1 MLRWKY
7 LLLVLALALM
17 PAFTVACQPEDA
29 ADETVETADESM
41 DDEGMSE
48 DETMDEE
55 GMDDESMDD
64 ESMDEGDMDGMAGDL
79 GTIEIAA
86 GDPVRLASLF
96 VLSGPNESL
105 GVDSRDGVEIA
116 IADFGPILG
125 HEVELQ
131 AEDSQCSPEGGQTAA
146 TKVAADPTIAGVIGT
161 SCSSAAEAAIP
172 VISEAGLVM
181 ISPSNTAPSLTA
193 ADRPEEYAGYLRT
206 AHNDLFQGRVAAEF
220 AYNELGAMTAA
231 TIHDGSAYAEQLASV
246 FAEVFAELGGEITEQ
261 QAVNVGDTDMGPVLT
276 SIGATSPDVL
286 YYPIFT
292 AEGGFVTAGARET
305 EGLADT
311 ALMGADGMF
320 SKEFV
325 EAAGDAAEGVY
336 LSGPY
341 VASGDAYDAFVA
353 QVEENYG
360 RGTLSGFHA
369 HAYDAATIIL
379 QAIADTATEN
389 EDGSLS
395 IDKQALRDAV
405 YATSGFEGL
414 TGTLTCQGPDSDN
427 PGDCATGEALA
438 VFQIGADNLGADGA
452 WPPEVVYQP

>member
-1 MLRWKY
+1 MLRLKY
-7 LLLVLALALM
+7 VPLVLALALV
-17 PAFTVACQPEDA
+17 PAFTAACQPEAATDDTAAVDA
-29 ADETVETADESM
+29 PDDGAETVAEPTAEM
-41 DDEGMSE
+41 
-48 DETMDEE
+48 MDEAAAPA
-55 GMDDESMDD
+55 DDMA
-64 ESMDEGDMDGMAGDL
+64 AGDL

-86 GDPVRLASLF
+86 GDPIRLAALL

-116 IADFGPILG
+116 IDDYGPIAG
-125 HEVELQ
+125 HAVELL

-172 VISEAGLVM
+172 VITEAGLTMV
-181 ISPSNTAPSLTA
+181 SASNTAPSLTA
-193 ADRPEEYAGYLRT
+193 ADRPAQYAGYLRT
-206 AHNDLFQGRVAAEF
+206 AHNDLFQGRVAAEYAF
-220 AYNELGAMTAA
+220 NELGATTAA

-246 FAEVFAELGGEITEQ
+246 FAQVFTELGGEITAQE
-261 QAVNVGDTDMGPVLT
+261 AVNVGDTDMGPVLT
-276 SIGATSPDVL
+276 SIAATSPAVL

-292 AEGGFVTAGARET
+292 SEGGFVTAQARET

-341 VASGDAYDAFVA
+341 VASGDAYNAFLA
-353 QVEENYG
+353 KVEAKYG

-369 HAYDAATIIL
+369 HAYDAATMLLNGIK
-379 QAIADTATEN
+379 AAAVEN
-389 EDGSLS
+389 ADGSLT
-395 IDKQALRDAV
+395 IDKRVLRDAV
-405 YATSGFEGL
+405 FATTDFAGL
-414 TGTLTCQGPDSDN
+414 TGTLTCQGDGDAN

-438 VFQIGADNLGADGA
+438 VFQIKAENLGADGV
-452 WPPEVVYQP
+452 WPPEVVFQP